1 MKKVWVPTPS
11 LHTLLRVLGVDDEE
25 KKRKKHPNLVHYK
38 RGELSRLV
46 SSPPSTEQL
55 ALVCTVQFHSS
66 FPPPHTNQEAITT
79 LQNNWVGMG
88 APIPTHNPLYI
99 IYNFQQE
106 VLFLHN

>member
-25 KKRKKHPNLVHYK
+25 KERKTPSLVHDK

-55 ALVCTVQFHSS
+55 ALVCTVHFHSS

-99 IYNFQQE
+99 IHNFQAQ
-106 VLFLHN
+106 VLILHD